1 LITLTNLTKQFR
13 AGGGERAVNGV
24 DLTVEDGEL
33 VTLLGPSGCG
43 KTTTLR
49 MLAGLERPDSGEIQ
63 IDGVTVFSAERRVFV
78 GPHERSIGFVFQS
91 YAIWPHMTVLE
102 NVMFPLRVGRNKMA
116 KKDAAQKALE
126 ALELVHLADY
136 ASRGAPALS
145 GGQQQR
151 VALARALVRAPNV
164 LLLDE
169 PLSNLDAA
177 LRDRMREE
185 IRALQQRLG
194 IKTIL
199 VTHDQDEAL
208 AVSDR
213 IVLMNH
219 GEVVEEGPPERMYE
233 RPLDAFTARFMG
245 ISNSLAGVVDQL
257 GDQRCRA
264 QTPIGPVVGRCPEG
278 LVEGSDVSV
287 FIRPDSIRVHRS
299 RPADDSWSGEVE
311 FALFRGDC
319 WDYHVRSGDLTLKAR
334 VFDRQSKYEPG
345 EVVYVSIAEGEAMIL
360 GEGEPHDS
368 PVAVAV

>member
-1 LITLTNLTKQFR
+1 LITVTNLTKQFR

-24 DLTVEDGEL
+24 DLTIEDGEL

-49 MLAGLERPDSGEIQ
+49 MLAGLERPDFGEIQ
-63 IDGVTVFSAERRVFV
+63 IDGVTVFSAQRKVFV

-102 NVMFPLRVGRNKMA
+102 NVMFPLRVGRNKVS
-116 KKDAAQKALE
+116 KKEATERALA
-126 ALELVHLADY
+126 ALELVHLTEY
-136 ASRGAPALS
+136 ANRGAPALS

-185 IRALQQRLG
+185 IRALQQRLR

-213 IVLMNH
+213 IVVMNR
-219 GEVVEEGPPERMYE
+219 GAIVEQGAPERIYE
-233 RPLDAFTARFMG
+233 RPRDAFTARFMG
-245 ISNSLAGVVDQL
+245 ISNSLAGVVD
-257 GDQRCRA
+257 DVADKRCRA
-264 QTPIGPVVGRCPEG
+264 QTPIGSIIGRGADG
-278 LVEGSDVSV
+278 LAQGSEVTV
-287 FIRPDSIRVHRS
+287 FVRPDSIHLHRT
-299 RPADDSWSGEVE
+299 RPTDDTWSGEVE
-311 FALFRGDC
+311 FAIFRGDC
-319 WDYHVRSGDLTLKAR
+319 WDYHVRSGEVALRAR
-334 VFDRQSKYEPG
+334 VFDRQSRYEPG
-345 EVVYVSIAEGEAMIL
+345 ETVYVSIAEGEAMIV
-360 GEGEPHDS
+360 GAGRSS
-368 PVAVAV
+368 PSPAAVAV